1 MDWGDRVFRAL
12 RYWFNR
18 RLFVGGSVPLQPPLR
33 SGLSTRAEQ
42 RSVCLCTLED
52 PRGTALP
59 LDLSP
64 PLAGTRKLFFLV
76 VAPPSCL
83 LIHKKKKYDS
93 GFRDETMCD
102 IGTVLT
108 KGVSLTL

>member
-1 MDWGDRVFRAL
+1 MQHLEWISVDDLDVGVRVWHPAASRTLVAWHGLARHGGDFA
-12 RYWFNR
+12 
-18 RLFVGGSVPLQPPLR
+18 VPLQPPLR

-93 GFRDETMCD
+93 GFRA
-102 IGTVLT
+102 
-108 KGVSLTL
+108 